1 MSMKRRLGKASRGK
15 HRRAARRTPIVRR
28 GVAGATALLLG
39 ASMAPGLIAAQ
50 SASAAPE
57 GQGFALNASDLRFI
71 FHQIEIAEHHAAT
84 ATTDNR
90 CGTLVGDGPDQLP
103 NVGNGKEL
111 PFGLRTVDGSCNNV
125 FPLPGRDQ
133 WGAADTVFPRLV
145 PAAPRGGYAN
155 PGTVVDATP
164 RQVSNLIVDQT
175 ANNPAAVA
183 AELGVS
189 STALYRAVDGR
200 WGLERLVGESL
211 LGDLKLHDDPDHD
224 IEQHLLSFGL
234 QMWHFIVR
242 HPGLGVYMQTLF
254 PRGEAGRLLMAHQ
267 IEALSKRGYSPDVAI
282 ALSSVIAGVSINY
295 AVAEDSQRE
304 HAEEL
309 DVTARDR
316 DLRDVRRG
324 GAAGA
329 RGQAEQAHRGDEVA
343 RRLVRRDEG
352 GGGGRKHGSG
362 PSG

>member
-1 MSMKRRLGKASRGK
+1 MIGRRPRMFEVDDIIRAGRKLGMRGLSM
-15 HRRAARRTPIVRR
+15 
-28 GVAGATALLLG
+28 
-39 ASMAPGLIAAQ
+39 
-50 SASAAPE
+50 
-57 GQGFALNASDLRFI
+57 N
-71 FHQIEIAEHHAAT
+71 
-84 ATTDNR
+84 
-90 CGTLVGDGPDQLP
+90 
-103 NVGNGKEL
+103 
-111 PFGLRTVDGSCNNV
+111 
-125 FPLPGRDQ
+125 
-133 WGAADTVFPRLV
+133 
-145 PAAPRGGYAN
+145 
-155 PGTVVDATP
+155 
-164 RQVSNLIVDQT
+164 
-175 ANNPAAVA
+175 AVA

-309 DVTARDR
+309 DVQRQEITEQLKTDEDLAEAHR
-316 DLRDVRRG
+316 DLPSVEHT
-324 GAAGA
+324 
-329 RGQAEQAHRGDEVA
+329 QFV
-343 RRLVRRDEG
+343 RLVLAAMVRG
-352 GGGGRKHGSG
+352 VVSVAPPGRPLDQVMAELAAIGMG
-362 PSG
+362 V

>member
-1 MSMKRRLGKASRGK
+1 MIGRRPRMFEVDDIIRVGRSLGMRRL
-15 HRRAARRTPIVRR
+15 
-28 GVAGATALLLG
+28 
-39 ASMAPGLIAAQ
+39 SM
-50 SASAAPE
+50 
-57 GQGFALNASDLRFI
+57 N
-71 FHQIEIAEHHAAT
+71 
-84 ATTDNR
+84 
-90 CGTLVGDGPDQLP
+90 
-103 NVGNGKEL
+103 
-111 PFGLRTVDGSCNNV
+111 
-125 FPLPGRDQ
+125 
-133 WGAADTVFPRLV
+133 
-145 PAAPRGGYAN
+145 
-155 PGTVVDATP
+155 
-164 RQVSNLIVDQT
+164 
-175 ANNPAAVA
+175 AVA

-309 DVTARDR
+309 DAQREKITEQLKTDEDLAEAHR
-316 DLRDVRRG
+316 DLPSVEHTQFVRLVLAAMVRG
-324 GAAGA
+324 VVSVAPPG
-329 RGQAEQAHRGDEVA
+329 RPLDEVMA
-343 RRLVRRDEG
+343 ELAAIGMGV
-352 GGGGRKHGSG
+352 
-362 PSG
+362 

>member
-1 MSMKRRLGKASRGK
+1 MIGRRPRMFEVDDIIRAGRKLGMRRL
-15 HRRAARRTPIVRR
+15 
-28 GVAGATALLLG
+28 
-39 ASMAPGLIAAQ
+39 SM
-50 SASAAPE
+50 
-57 GQGFALNASDLRFI
+57 N
-71 FHQIEIAEHHAAT
+71 
-84 ATTDNR
+84 
-90 CGTLVGDGPDQLP
+90 
-103 NVGNGKEL
+103 
-111 PFGLRTVDGSCNNV
+111 
-125 FPLPGRDQ
+125 
-133 WGAADTVFPRLV
+133 
-145 PAAPRGGYAN
+145 
-155 PGTVVDATP
+155 
-164 RQVSNLIVDQT
+164 
-175 ANNPAAVA
+175 AVA

-234 QMWHFIVR
+234 QMWNFIVR

-309 DVTARDR
+309 DVQRQEITEQLKTDEDLAEAHR
-316 DLRDVRRG
+316 DLPSVEHT
-324 GAAGA
+324 
-329 RGQAEQAHRGDEVA
+329 QFV
-343 RRLVRRDEG
+343 RLVLAAMVRG
-352 GGGGRKHGSG
+352 VVSVAPPGRPLDQVMAELAAIGMG
-362 PSG
+362 V

>member
-1 MSMKRRLGKASRGK
+1 MFEVDDIIRVGRSLGMRRL
-15 HRRAARRTPIVRR
+15 
-28 GVAGATALLLG
+28 
-39 ASMAPGLIAAQ
+39 SM
-50 SASAAPE
+50 
-57 GQGFALNASDLRFI
+57 N
-71 FHQIEIAEHHAAT
+71 
-84 ATTDNR
+84 
-90 CGTLVGDGPDQLP
+90 
-103 NVGNGKEL
+103 
-111 PFGLRTVDGSCNNV
+111 
-125 FPLPGRDQ
+125 
-133 WGAADTVFPRLV
+133 
-145 PAAPRGGYAN
+145 
-155 PGTVVDATP
+155 
-164 RQVSNLIVDQT
+164 
-175 ANNPAAVA
+175 AVA

-234 QMWHFIVR
+234 QMWNFIVR

-309 DVTARDR
+309 DVQRQEITEQLKTDEDLAEAHR
-316 DLRDVRRG
+316 DLPSVEHT
-324 GAAGA
+324 
-329 RGQAEQAHRGDEVA
+329 QFV
-343 RRLVRRDEG
+343 RLVLAAMVRG
-352 GGGGRKHGSG
+352 VVSVAPPGRPLDQVMAELAAIGMG
-362 PSG
+362 V

>member
-1 MSMKRRLGKASRGK
+1 MFEVDDIIRVGRSLGMRRL
-15 HRRAARRTPIVRR
+15 
-28 GVAGATALLLG
+28 
-39 ASMAPGLIAAQ
+39 SM
-50 SASAAPE
+50 
-57 GQGFALNASDLRFI
+57 N
-71 FHQIEIAEHHAAT
+71 
-84 ATTDNR
+84 
-90 CGTLVGDGPDQLP
+90 
-103 NVGNGKEL
+103 
-111 PFGLRTVDGSCNNV
+111 
-125 FPLPGRDQ
+125 
-133 WGAADTVFPRLV
+133 
-145 PAAPRGGYAN
+145 
-155 PGTVVDATP
+155 
-164 RQVSNLIVDQT
+164 
-175 ANNPAAVA
+175 AVA

-309 DVTARDR
+309 DVQRQEITEQLKTDEDLAEAHR
-316 DLRDVRRG
+316 DLPSVEHT
-324 GAAGA
+324 
-329 RGQAEQAHRGDEVA
+329 QFV
-343 RRLVRRDEG
+343 RLVLAAMVRG
-352 GGGGRKHGSG
+352 VVSVAPPGRPLDQVMAELAAIGMG
-362 PSG
+362 V

>member
-1 MSMKRRLGKASRGK
+1 MFEVDDIIRVGRKLGMRRL
-15 HRRAARRTPIVRR
+15 
-28 GVAGATALLLG
+28 
-39 ASMAPGLIAAQ
+39 SM
-50 SASAAPE
+50 
-57 GQGFALNASDLRFI
+57 N
-71 FHQIEIAEHHAAT
+71 
-84 ATTDNR
+84 
-90 CGTLVGDGPDQLP
+90 
-103 NVGNGKEL
+103 
-111 PFGLRTVDGSCNNV
+111 
-125 FPLPGRDQ
+125 
-133 WGAADTVFPRLV
+133 
-145 PAAPRGGYAN
+145 
-155 PGTVVDATP
+155 
-164 RQVSNLIVDQT
+164 
-175 ANNPAAVA
+175 AVA

-309 DVTARDR
+309 DVQRQEITEQLKTDEDLAEAHR
-316 DLRDVRRG
+316 DLPSVEHT
-324 GAAGA
+324 
-329 RGQAEQAHRGDEVA
+329 QFV
-343 RRLVRRDEG
+343 RLVLAAMVRG
-352 GGGGRKHGSG
+352 VVSVAPPGRPLDQVMAELAAIGMG
-362 PSG
+362 V

>member
-1 MSMKRRLGKASRGK
+1 MFEVDDIIRVGRSLGMRRL
-15 HRRAARRTPIVRR
+15 
-28 GVAGATALLLG
+28 
-39 ASMAPGLIAAQ
+39 SM
-50 SASAAPE
+50 
-57 GQGFALNASDLRFI
+57 N
-71 FHQIEIAEHHAAT
+71 
-84 ATTDNR
+84 
-90 CGTLVGDGPDQLP
+90 
-103 NVGNGKEL
+103 
-111 PFGLRTVDGSCNNV
+111 
-125 FPLPGRDQ
+125 
-133 WGAADTVFPRLV
+133 
-145 PAAPRGGYAN
+145 
-155 PGTVVDATP
+155 
-164 RQVSNLIVDQT
+164 
-175 ANNPAAVA
+175 AVA

-309 DVTARDR
+309 DAQREKITEQLKTDEDLAEAHR
-316 DLRDVRRG
+316 DLPSVEHTQFVRLVLAAMVRG
-324 GAAGA
+324 VVSVAPPG
-329 RGQAEQAHRGDEVA
+329 RPLDEVMA
-343 RRLVRRDEG
+343 ELAAIGMGV
-352 GGGGRKHGSG
+352 
-362 PSG
+362 

>member
-1 MSMKRRLGKASRGK
+1 MFEVDDIIRVGRSLGMRRL
-15 HRRAARRTPIVRR
+15 
-28 GVAGATALLLG
+28 
-39 ASMAPGLIAAQ
+39 SM
-50 SASAAPE
+50 
-57 GQGFALNASDLRFI
+57 N
-71 FHQIEIAEHHAAT
+71 
-84 ATTDNR
+84 
-90 CGTLVGDGPDQLP
+90 
-103 NVGNGKEL
+103 
-111 PFGLRTVDGSCNNV
+111 
-125 FPLPGRDQ
+125 
-133 WGAADTVFPRLV
+133 
-145 PAAPRGGYAN
+145 
-155 PGTVVDATP
+155 
-164 RQVSNLIVDQT
+164 
-175 ANNPAAVA
+175 AVA

-309 DVTARDR
+309 DVQRQEVTAQLKTDEDLAEAHR
-316 DLRDVRRG
+316 DLPSVEHTQFVRLVLAAMVRG
-324 GAAGA
+324 VVSVAPPG
-329 RGQAEQAHRGDEVA
+329 RPLDEVMA
-343 RRLVRRDEG
+343 ELAAIGMGV
-352 GGGGRKHGSG
+352 
-362 PSG
+362 

>member
-1 MSMKRRLGKASRGK
+1 VIGRRPRMFEVDDIIRVGRSLGMRRL
-15 HRRAARRTPIVRR
+15 
-28 GVAGATALLLG
+28 
-39 ASMAPGLIAAQ
+39 SM
-50 SASAAPE
+50 
-57 GQGFALNASDLRFI
+57 N
-71 FHQIEIAEHHAAT
+71 
-84 ATTDNR
+84 
-90 CGTLVGDGPDQLP
+90 
-103 NVGNGKEL
+103 
-111 PFGLRTVDGSCNNV
+111 
-125 FPLPGRDQ
+125 
-133 WGAADTVFPRLV
+133 
-145 PAAPRGGYAN
+145 
-155 PGTVVDATP
+155 
-164 RQVSNLIVDQT
+164 
-175 ANNPAAVA
+175 AVA

-309 DVTARDR
+309 DAQREKITEQLKTDEDLAEAHR
-316 DLRDVRRG
+316 DLPSVEHTQFVRLVLAAMVRG
-324 GAAGA
+324 VVSVAPPG
-329 RGQAEQAHRGDEVA
+329 RPLDEVMA
-343 RRLVRRDEG
+343 ELAAIGMGV
-352 GGGGRKHGSG
+352 
-362 PSG
+362 

>member
-1 MSMKRRLGKASRGK
+1 MIGRRPRMFEVDDIIRAGRKLGMRRL
-15 HRRAARRTPIVRR
+15 
-28 GVAGATALLLG
+28 
-39 ASMAPGLIAAQ
+39 SM
-50 SASAAPE
+50 
-57 GQGFALNASDLRFI
+57 N
-71 FHQIEIAEHHAAT
+71 
-84 ATTDNR
+84 
-90 CGTLVGDGPDQLP
+90 
-103 NVGNGKEL
+103 
-111 PFGLRTVDGSCNNV
+111 
-125 FPLPGRDQ
+125 
-133 WGAADTVFPRLV
+133 
-145 PAAPRGGYAN
+145 
-155 PGTVVDATP
+155 
-164 RQVSNLIVDQT
+164 
-175 ANNPAAVA
+175 AVA

-309 DVTARDR
+309 DVQREKITEQLKTDEDLAEAHR
-316 DLRDVRRG
+316 DLPSVEHT
-324 GAAGA
+324 
-329 RGQAEQAHRGDEVA
+329 QFV
-343 RRLVRRDEG
+343 RLVLAAMVRG
-352 GGGGRKHGSG
+352 VLSVAPPGRPLEQVMAELAAIGMG
-362 PSG
+362 V

>member
-1 MSMKRRLGKASRGK
+1 MFEVDDIIRAGRKLGMRRL
-15 HRRAARRTPIVRR
+15 
-28 GVAGATALLLG
+28 
-39 ASMAPGLIAAQ
+39 SM
-50 SASAAPE
+50 
-57 GQGFALNASDLRFI
+57 N
-71 FHQIEIAEHHAAT
+71 
-84 ATTDNR
+84 
-90 CGTLVGDGPDQLP
+90 
-103 NVGNGKEL
+103 
-111 PFGLRTVDGSCNNV
+111 
-125 FPLPGRDQ
+125 
-133 WGAADTVFPRLV
+133 
-145 PAAPRGGYAN
+145 
-155 PGTVVDATP
+155 
-164 RQVSNLIVDQT
+164 
-175 ANNPAAVA
+175 AVA

-309 DVTARDR
+309 DVQREKITEQLKTDEDLAEAHR
-316 DLRDVRRG
+316 DLPSVEHT
-324 GAAGA
+324 
-329 RGQAEQAHRGDEVA
+329 QFV
-343 RRLVRRDEG
+343 RLVLAAMVRG
-352 GGGGRKHGSG
+352 VLSVAPPGRPLEQVMAELAAIGMG
-362 PSG
+362 V

>member
-1 MSMKRRLGKASRGK
+1 MFEVDDIIRAGRKLGMRRL
-15 HRRAARRTPIVRR
+15 
-28 GVAGATALLLG
+28 
-39 ASMAPGLIAAQ
+39 SM
-50 SASAAPE
+50 
-57 GQGFALNASDLRFI
+57 N
-71 FHQIEIAEHHAAT
+71 
-84 ATTDNR
+84 
-90 CGTLVGDGPDQLP
+90 
-103 NVGNGKEL
+103 
-111 PFGLRTVDGSCNNV
+111 
-125 FPLPGRDQ
+125 
-133 WGAADTVFPRLV
+133 
-145 PAAPRGGYAN
+145 
-155 PGTVVDATP
+155 
-164 RQVSNLIVDQT
+164 
-175 ANNPAAVA
+175 AVA

-234 QMWHFIVR
+234 QMWNFIVR

-309 DVTARDR
+309 DVQRQEITEQLKTDEDLAEAHR
-316 DLRDVRRG
+316 DLPSVEHT
-324 GAAGA
+324 
-329 RGQAEQAHRGDEVA
+329 QFV
-343 RRLVRRDEG
+343 RLVLAAMVRG
-352 GGGGRKHGSG
+352 VVSVAPPGRPLDQVMAELAAIGMG
-362 PSG
+362 V